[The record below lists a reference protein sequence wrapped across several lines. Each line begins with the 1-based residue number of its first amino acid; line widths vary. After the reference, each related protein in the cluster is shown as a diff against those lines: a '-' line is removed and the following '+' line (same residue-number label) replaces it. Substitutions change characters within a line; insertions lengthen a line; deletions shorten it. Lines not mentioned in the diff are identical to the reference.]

1 MDVIGGELPD
11 AVLSALGGQAL
22 CEGVYAVS
30 PAVAAMVRAFEGGPG
45 SCGPTVPLNALLA
58 EDGDPLLAEDE
69 DNLVTE
75 T

>member
-22 CEGVYAVS
+22 CEGVYSVS
-30 PAVAAMVRAFEGGPG
+30 PAIAAMVRAFEGGPG
-45 SCGPTVPLNALLA
+45 SCVPTTVLLC
-58 EDGDPLLAEDE
+58 EDGDPLLDEDE
-69 DNLVTE
+69 AYLLTE